1 MTDQKARMSVV
12 KYPWPVRAVHWL
24 RAFLVLGVLGCG
36 WYMSGLPEG
45 DLSSFLYKN
54 HKQFGIIVWLI
65 ALFHLTLRWRYKA
78 VIPGTPQA
86 LAAWEKLLSHLIHRL
101 LIVLTLLVP
110 LMGYLLS
117 STFTESD
124 GVPFFFISRLPD
136 FVPKND
142 AAFAVFQTLH
152 KYSAYTL
159 LACIVFHV
167 AGALKHRF
175 HDKGGE
181 TDVLPRML

>member
-1 MTDQKARMSVV
+1 
-12 KYPWPVRAVHWL
+12 
-24 RAFLVLGVLGCG
+24 
-36 WYMSGLPEG
+36 
-45 DLSSFLYKN
+45 
-54 HKQFGIIVWLI
+54 
-65 ALFHLTLRWRYKA
+65 
-78 VIPGTPQA
+78 
-86 LAAWEKLLSHLIHRL
+86 
-101 LIVLTLLVP
+101 LLVP